1 MLVFICHAVLQSSAA
16 GCRAGGT
23 VSSLRLR
30 SLMSCE
36 NYSSVRTGLQ
46 KMFVY
51 WQYFILMI
59 QWQLKQQDWAL
70 IATVTPLN
78 NPVWLLELDI
88 SCLLSFKAQTYEELK
103 ASVAGKKIELFKRTK
118 HCSDYLKIF

>member
-1 MLVFICHAVLQSSAA
+1 MSS
-16 GCRAGGT
+16 
-23 VSSLRLR
+23 
-30 SLMSCE
+30 E
-36 NYSSVRTGLQ
+36 NYSSVRTRLQ

-70 IATVTPLN
+70 ITTVTPLN

-88 SCLLSFKAQTYEELK
+88 SSVLSIKLMRPQAQNCEDPK
-103 ASVAGKKIELFKRTK
+103 ASSAENT
-118 HCSDYLKIF
+118 